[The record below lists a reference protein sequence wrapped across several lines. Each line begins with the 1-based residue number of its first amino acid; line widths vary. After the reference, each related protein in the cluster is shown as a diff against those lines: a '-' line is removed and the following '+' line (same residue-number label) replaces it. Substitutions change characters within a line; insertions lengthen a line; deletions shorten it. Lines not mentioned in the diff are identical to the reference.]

1 MSNTGFDIN
10 TASDR
15 AEIDSLMRKF
25 QAWDDLV
32 ESVSRSVSGEMAKVL
47 ESAKISSK
55 NIENISGTYQT
66 AFANVHKNMQ
76 GGAQKILEL
85 HREIQRSATQMYETM
100 HLQGQKF
107 TREQLQF
114 LQDSGVKLLAKEKEL
129 ARRYASEDNLV
140 GTMLKYDK
148 QGYNTMLK
156 EQRQFTVEQL
166 RELKSRGVVL
176 LKEHEKTIIAAA
188 EAESKARKLAN
199 IGFKV
204 ASLDANFDRRL
215 GNVDADLRSGYTAKA
230 EALRDHLRT
239 VESLTVRGKEATQKA
254 VEKYGQS
261 AVKLAQQGAA
271 ADIQAAI
278 DSTNAKKAQVA
289 AAEQA
294 AKRLADNVKASSNA
308 VREQG
313 AAELSESA
321 TRVRALEK
329 LESERARALAD
340 SKAKAWGQYE
350 AEQLKKSQIS
360 QQWAKAE
367 SARAAELA
375 AADKR
380 RLDGTTKAEISA
392 YEGQLDRID
401 RLVKA
406 SQRASQVGD
415 TLTAKDTAMKNRL
428 ANAES
433 SLAAGQTTKAKS
445 LIDQLK
451 VVESVVNQGGDAELR
466 AISKYGKLSVD
477 MAKSHASQ
485 RIAAKVAEVDRLK
498 ALQPTAA
505 QNLSAIQMSA
515 PAVIRKY
522 VAGPFSEY
530 NASAVKTALDKLQP
544 SLNTKP
550 VSLLGSAFKSLS
562 GDMNTTHSA
571 ARGLA
576 SGFGLLWLTWGQMLP
591 LMAGAAVSFGLR
603 EVVNQ
608 GAEVYD
614 TLTQLKTL
622 AGFTGAEV
630 ATLADELLTLSSD
643 SRFKPKELAD
653 SMQQLALAGLKAGEV
668 SKALPEV
675 MSFAVAG
682 STTAK
687 LAAETLTTV
696 GTAYGIS
703 ADYYGHIADV
713 IAKASA
719 ESRTSVEGMSE
730 AFKTS
735 SVINQ
740 QYGVSLEDTAVALA
754 VLANAGVVNTSAGTA
769 LRNTYADLSGK
780 SKEVSKIMQE
790 LGLDLTLVNGKFKD
804 QGSVMSDLLTLM
816 GQLSSKDAAKLMD
829 KLTGERGSK
838 LPVALE
844 AELRKVINAYQE
856 AGKGLLTYAEAYD
869 VVKKRITDAA
879 GFSIIAAA
887 EQSLS
892 AENQMLEVSSAFSG
906 ALVKAFESVQ
916 PYILRLSNTMQEFFN
931 SAKFQNNLTGFVSML
946 GAIANGFMSV
956 ASFGVPAVTAVIA
969 MYGAAKT
976 AAIGMG
982 LYATG
987 VTAAGAAAVG
997 TSRSVAVLTAVML
1010 KNPIGLLTQ
1019 LVLTAGF
1026 AWLSYKSAVDEAKNS
1041 HEGFTGVSLKALGEK
1056 LEKEANRL
1064 RAVNDERRTGIS
1076 LIEQEARTVALLGN
1090 TEEHKVARDAE
1101 SAYQKARQDRVLA
1114 AAEAESGAF
1123 DPMTGVSLSS
1133 KLPELLKAEESARW
1147 RAVES
1152 RRLIGVAQAKVDYQ
1166 IQQNQMAALE
1176 RDRAMR
1182 KQMEANATPARLT
1195 GMQLPETLAGSA
1207 GGRGDYS
1214 SNNYGRTGENDQ
1226 LSAMK
1231 KLADI
1236 YLKDQKSNYDFELK
1250 ILENSHSG
1258 KLVSE
1263 AEYQVRLGDLVSS
1276 YETQRA
1282 AYLRNSLT
1290 QYVAERDAAEKELD
1304 RVKAQSFANFKG
1316 TEEQKQ
1322 AFSKNINTNYINDKQ
1337 QLNDKYVAIVTET
1350 ANAIEE
1356 ADRESLLRRTLAQ
1369 QNNAARSK
1377 AIELDLQKF
1386 WAEDAA
1392 KLGKEAALASL
1403 TGSEAEKA
1411 AAAARYEAA
1420 ERYGNKLAEV
1430 STQLE
1435 AQVTLYKAYQS
1446 LNGPL
1451 TAEQQAAFAAAEAE
1465 VAKVQK
1471 ILKDGQAKAAVSIA
1485 QAGSTAYD
1493 RIIQQDVDK
1502 LKTATADAI
1511 ETALFEGGDAGKKK
1525 LRDMIVGE
1533 LRKPVRMFIDAVINP
1548 IMGSLIGG
1556 LGFGG
1561 AAMAGQAGGSA
1572 AGSAAAS
1579 AMGSLGLSSLLSSVT
1594 SIGSSIGSGALS
1606 TISGWISGGAPV
1618 SAAGAGS
1625 AAFKA
1630 GTATPYV
1637 GAALLALNALG
1648 VFRRTK
1654 TVGGGLIGTL
1664 GDGDIQSYDLKRKSG
1679 TLFSG
1684 PDYSIGNLQKS
1695 AFSDMI
1701 QADWKRASSTVVDFA
1716 KTIGLATSAADG
1728 FTAILGTDK
1737 VHSDSSVIGINLDD
1751 LRGKNLTD
1759 EQYVAEVKKRIGEAL
1774 VAGSEQLAQRLIG
1787 SWRDGK
1793 YVVSEYAR
1801 ANETALETLGRLSG
1815 SLSKANSAF
1824 ELLGFRLYATSL
1836 AGADAASSFADLLGG
1851 ADSMSSTLAAYY
1863 TSFYSEAER
1872 VEAARSQLKGLLAK
1886 QGVELPGSNDEY
1898 RKLVS
1903 DAMAAGDT
1911 KLAAEL
1917 LKLSSAYAQLTE
1929 STKTLAE
1936 TSKKAAD
1943 DMEAAADSVREAISS
1958 LIQPI
1963 IDAVTGARDQ
1973 LAGSVKSIIGSHRSL
1988 AEIKGE
1994 VAKATVSLP
2003 SSTALQSAT
2012 SAVTAA
2018 YADKALKD
2026 TALTGYKAV
2035 ADSAYVSLQTAQT
2048 AANSAASALEV
2059 TKSNIVSAESAENAA
2074 FSRLGFA
2081 YGGGFT
2087 VDASGKPVWSHAET
2101 NGQSRWATNGWQQQ
2115 DALAAMR
2122 GGTGAEWGAF
2132 LREGGARPTYDPNAP
2147 WNKLDA
2153 LSKQFSSDAAALTA
2167 ANSKLISAAYSNAI
2181 ADAQYRAATL
2191 AKNASATAVDTA
2203 LAAQVKA
2210 QDAYAAALRNYAGD
2224 AGKAITKLNALRE
2237 ETVALYEAQK
2247 ELADG
2252 MLASAK
2258 SLKEAAANMR
2268 YGQIDAGSS
2277 LAYQAKEF
2285 DRVYNLANKST
2296 GADKIKYADEVTA
2309 KLPALGEAY
2318 RSQASSRSDW
2328 IIATSKLFAQA
2339 SILAAGL
2346 ESAVPKDYQA
2356 ESLATLGAIDAN
2368 LKAIGDATQSAEKI
2382 ISDAI
2387 FTTGGQTLNGLR
2399 AVVAQLQGKA
2409 VPAFATGG
2417 VFTNGIVT
2425 RPTMFNMG
2433 LMGEK
2438 TEEAIMPL
2446 RRTAD
2451 GSLGVM
2457 ASSGGSAEVVA
2468 ELRALRSEVGSLKAE
2483 VSGLRAEAKATA
2495 ISTGRLEAMT
2505 KRVTRNGEAMQT
2517 EVAT

>member
-25 QAWDDLV
+25 QAWDKLV

-176 LKEHEKTIIAAA
+176 LKEHEKTIIAAS

-199 IGFKV
+199 VGFKV

-239 VESLTVRGKEATQKA
+239 VESLTVRGREATQKA

-261 AVKLAQQGAA
+261 AVRLAQQGAA

-350 AEQLKKSQIS
+350 ADQLKKSQIS

-451 VVESVVNQGGDAELR
+451 VVESVVNQGGEAEFR

-485 RIAAKVAEVDRLK
+485 RIAAKVAEVERLK

-515 PAVIRKY
+515 PAVIRKD

-816 GQLSSKDAAKLMD
+816 DQLSSKDAAKLMD

-856 AGKGLLTYAEAYD
+856 AGKGLLTYAEAYE
-869 VVKKRITDAA
+869 VVKQRITDAA

-887 EQSLS
+887 EQSLT
-892 AENQMLEVSSAFSG
+892 AKNQMLEVSSAFSG
-906 ALVKAFESVQ
+906 ALVKAFDSVQ
-916 PYILRLSNTMQEFFN
+916 PYILKLSNTMQEFFN

-969 MYGAAKT
+969 LYGATKT

-987 VTAAGAAAVG
+987 VTAAGAAAAG
-997 TSRSVAVLTAVML
+997 TSRSVAALTAVML

-1056 LEKEANRL
+1056 LEEEANRL

-1182 KQMEANATPARLT
+1182 KQMEANATPARFS

-1236 YLKDQKSNYDFELK
+1236 YLKDQKSTYDFELK
-1250 ILENSHSG
+1250 LLENSHNG
-1258 KLVSE
+1258 KLISE
-1263 AEYQVRLGDLVSS
+1263 ADYQVRLGDLVSS
-1276 YETQRA
+1276 YETHRA
-1282 AYLRNSLT
+1282 VYLRESLA
-1290 QYVAERDAAEKELD
+1290 QYIAERDAAEKELD

-1316 TEEQKQ
+1316 TESQKQ
-1322 AFSKNINTNYINDKQ
+1322 DFSKNIDTNYINDKK

-1377 AIELDLQKF
+1377 ATELDLQKF

-1392 KLGKEAALASL
+1392 KLSKEAALASL

-1430 STQLE
+1430 SSQLE

-1451 TAEQQAAFAAAEAE
+1451 TAEQQSAFAAAEAE

-1471 ILKDGQAKAAVSIA
+1471 ILKDSQAKAAVSIA
-1485 QAGSTAYD
+1485 QAGSTAYE

-1502 LKTATADAI
+1502 LKAATADAI

-1548 IMGSLIGG
+1548 IMGSLLGS

-1561 AAMAGQAGGSA
+1561 TAMAGQAGGSA
-1572 AGSAAAS
+1572 VGSMLSSATSFMGLGTAGFAAIGESVGAGFMSTVSGQSIGSAAS
-1579 AMGSLGLSSLLSSVT
+1579 AYSAVGEAGIAGGLQLG
-1594 SIGSSIGSGALS
+1594 
-1606 TISGWISGGAPV
+1606 
-1618 SAAGAGS
+1618 AAI
-1625 AAFKA
+1625 
-1630 GTATPYV
+1630 PYV

-1648 VFRRTK
+1648 VFRSTK
-1654 TVGGGLIGTL
+1654 TVGGGLTGTL

-1684 PDYSIGNLQKS
+1684 PDYSIGNMQKS
-1695 AFSDMI
+1695 VFSDMI

-1759 EQYVAEVKKRIGEAL
+1759 DQYVAEVKKRIGEAL

-1787 SWRDGK
+1787 SWKDGK

-1801 ANETALETLGRLSG
+1801 ANETAIETLGRLSG

-1824 ELLGFRLYATSL
+1824 ELLGFKLYDASL
-1836 AGADAASSFADLLGG
+1836 AGADAASTFADFFGG
-1851 ADSMSSTLAAYY
+1851 ADAMTSELSSYY
-1863 TSFYSEAER
+1863 SNFYTEAER
-1872 VEAARSQLKGLLAK
+1872 TANSTRQLTAALAQL
-1886 QGVELPGSNDEY
+1886 GVELPATRDGYNDLVANAMSSGNKKLASDLIKLSGAYAAISKSTDELNLSMQQSAEASAETFRSLMSSIQSSVKSVADAEAKVADLELQARIDSANAANEAATAMGGAAKTLRAYVTGQVSTPAESFKAMLSKALQGDADALQNLPSAASAANEYAISKARTAAEYAIEKAKTLAGVSRAADFAQSLSQLVDVPAAESQMAAALRALQDAIAKMNSDLSTAISRDLVNKLGEIDSSRDSAIQFSELKAAFGSLASEETLSRVFSSLDSNGDGQINLLEAI
-1898 RKLVS
+1898 RSNTGELGSVFRAVSGDLVS
-1903 DAMAAGDT
+1903 QLRYIDTNGDSTVSLKEILSKFSGMAGESTLKQVFAAIDEDGNGQITLLESIKAAADKTAANTYGLDRIGRVKSVVDSLNWGTAEWDA
-1911 KLAAEL
+1911 
-1917 LKLSSAYAQLTE
+1917 S
-1929 STKTLAE
+1929 STKTLTTIANQQGWTAQDISAAIGGHLSASDLVKFFGSYGQTLAPGFASA
-1936 TSKKAAD
+1936 TSG
-1943 DMEAAADSVREAISS
+1943 SS
-1958 LIQPI
+1958 
-1963 IDAVTGARDQ
+1963 TGASGGFVVGGGTAVKPSVMELVSRYNYTEGSVKDASIAS
-1973 LAGSVKSIIGSHRSL
+1973 LAGSLKQYGYTISDL
-1988 AEIKGE
+1988 A
-1994 VAKATVSLP
+1994 
-2003 SSTALQSAT
+2003 SSTGYS
-2012 SAVTAA
+2012 
-2018 YADKALKD
+2018 YADW
-2026 TALTGYKAV
+2026 
-2035 ADSAYVSLQTAQT
+2035 
-2048 AANSAASALEV
+2048 LE
-2059 TKSNIVSAESAENAA
+2059 N
-2074 FSRLGFA
+2074 
-2081 YGGGFT
+2081 FT
-2087 VDASGKPVWSHAET
+2087 I
-2101 NGQSRWATNGWQQQ
+2101 
-2115 DALAAMR
+2115 R
-2122 GGTGAEWGAF
+2122 G
-2132 LREGGARPTYDPNAP
+2132 
-2147 WNKLDA
+2147 
-2153 LSKQFSSDAAALTA
+2153 
-2167 ANSKLISAAYSNAI
+2167 I
-2181 ADAQYRAATL
+2181 
-2191 AKNASATAVDTA
+2191 
-2203 LAAQVKA
+2203 
-2210 QDAYAAALRNYAGD
+2210 
-2224 AGKAITKLNALRE
+2224 
-2237 ETVALYEAQK
+2237 
-2247 ELADG
+2247 
-2252 MLASAK
+2252 
-2258 SLKEAAANMR
+2258 
-2268 YGQIDAGSS
+2268 
-2277 LAYQAKEF
+2277 
-2285 DRVYNLANKST
+2285 
-2296 GADKIKYADEVTA
+2296 
-2309 KLPALGEAY
+2309 
-2318 RSQASSRSDW
+2318 
-2328 IIATSKLFAQA
+2328 
-2339 SILAAGL
+2339 
-2346 ESAVPKDYQA
+2346 
-2356 ESLATLGAIDAN
+2356 
-2368 LKAIGDATQSAEKI
+2368 
-2382 ISDAI
+2382 
-2387 FTTGGQTLNGLR
+2387 
-2399 AVVAQLQGKA
+2399 
-2409 VPAFATGG
+2409 PAFASGG
-2417 VFTNGIVT
+2417 VFTNGIVSK
-2425 RPTMFNMG
+2425 PTVFDIG
-2433 LMGEK
+2433 LMGESGD
-2438 TEEAIMPL
+2438 EAIMPL

-2457 ASSGGSAEVVA
+2457 ASFGGSAEVVA
-2468 ELRALRSEVGSLKAE
+2468 ELKALRSEVGSLKAE